1 MTVFAINKDLGFEED
16 DFKDL
21 VDKKKKKL
29 TELERALICL
39 ETEKLNLQKKIE
51 SLICNNN
58 DLENEL
64 KAANNKKKIIEQ
76 ELVKTEDKTQKQQA
90 VIDELLQKLKQC
102 DPGKIKKEHAKVK
115 IKLFFKDNA
124 LQSESGKK
132 YGKAEKYH
140 KNGKTD
146 EFVQYSCYK
155 FLVPVFRIF
164 STVIFLR
171 VLRSFEFPVLFFRKR
186 IHNAS
191 LLKIHPDLL
200 IFHKFLLF
208 TIP

>member
-115 IKLFFKDNA
+115 IKLLKDIKYLKNENSNLKKSKETLEKKIYKNEVKRLEEVCNQKVNTIERIKNEFKSQLKRNEKVLKQTKEA
-124 LQSESGKK
+124 LV
-132 YGKAEKYH
+132 YY
-140 KNGKTD
+140 KNK
-146 EFVQYSCYK
+146 S
-155 FLVPVFRIF
+155 
-164 STVIFLR
+164 
-171 VLRSFEFPVLFFRKR
+171 
-186 IHNAS
+186 
-191 LLKIHPDLL
+191 
-200 IFHKFLLF
+200 
-208 TIP
+208 